1 MRYGEKE
8 TPPDPLTIEAR
19 NKFVKDHRIVS
30 AKKNGFSL
38 RIYDLDHQ
46 EFWVDKEKRIVH
58 IYSEPPHRGVHPGF
72 KRIPPL
78 YHPRD
83 MTCLRKIETTFSK
96 KLLMKTLFSRIP
108 DDAAALVNEYL
119 LPKKRKRARF

>member
-1 MRYGEKE
+1 
-8 TPPDPLTIEAR
+8 
-19 NKFVKDHRIVS
+19 
-30 AKKNGFSL
+30 
-38 RIYDLDHQ
+38 
-46 EFWVDKEKRIVH
+46 
-58 IYSEPPHRGVHPGF
+58 
-72 KRIPPL
+72 
-78 YHPRD
+78 